1 MFLNTISNPV
11 KWSCPVCK
19 HVKMA
24 TLDRDVNLTCL
35 IFRGMLRVWKKI
47 WGKWRDDIS
56 KLHEQFYGTIFIYRV
71 YRPAAT
77 NYRAGFFLKI
87 FTNTYVIIQDCWL
100 ANYLTIFEL
109 VYWRLVIDDNLIHVM
124 YSKSSVSHWTCGG
137 VPSRISIPSIRNTAT
152 QMPHFA
158 VWSLTMVKVY

>member
-1 MFLNTISNPV
+1 MKEKGAIYGEKKLASDMFLNTITNPV

-56 KLHEQFYGTIFIYRV
+56 KLHEEFYGTIFIYRV

-77 NYRAGFFLKI
+77 NYRAGFFKDIYEYLRYNTRLLTCELSYYI
-87 FTNTYVIIQDCWL
+87 WIGILTSSNRWQPNTYNVQ
-100 ANYLTIFEL
+100 
-109 VYWRLVIDDNLIHVM
+109 
-124 YSKSSVSHWTCGG
+124 
-137 VPSRISIPSIRNTAT
+137 
-152 QMPHFA
+152 
-158 VWSLTMVKVY
+158 